1 MMNLNPWVVLI
12 GGGVLLAVLGYLYFR
27 VTMYE
32 MIQREERE
40 EVTDDPTVIRDRA
53 IEVFTEKF
61 DHFSKKYG
69 LFYRPM
75 SIVGDREEWGSPVTG
90 SSKQVSVPRAL
101 VAYDVKVPPQLVREN
116 TMSRDKIEERL
127 RLMAGE
133 IQGNCDVEVHKP
145 DGQTAYRVEVYS
157 RGY

>member
-1 MMNLNPWVVLI
+1 MTNLNPWVVLI
-12 GGGVLLAVLGYLYFR
+12 GGVALLAVLGYLYFR

-75 SIVGDREEWGSPVTG
+75 SIVGDREEWGDPVTG
-90 SSKQVSVPRAL
+90 RSKPVSVPRTLAAFN
-101 VAYDVKVPPQLVREN
+101 VEIPAQLVRET
-116 TMSRDKIEERL
+116 TMSRDKIEERI

-133 IQGNCDVEVHKP
+133 IQADCDIEVYKP
-145 DGQTAYRVEVYS
+145 AGQTAFRVEVYA
-157 RGY
+157 